1 MGTLGY
7 MSPEQVRGQ
16 TLSAA
21 TDLFALGCIL
31 YEVLT
36 GRRPFARETAADTLA
51 AVLHDEPTFDEAS
64 RPWPDELTSIT
75 RRCLSKAP
83 GDRFQSGRDL
93 AVALRSTLQLQ
104 PSDAAVDSI
113 AVMPFGNA
121 GGPDAEYLERRYH
134 REPH

>member
-36 GRRPFARETAADTLA
+36 GRRPFARETAADTLS
-51 AVLHDEPTFDEAS
+51 AVLHDDPKFDEAR
-64 RPWPDELTSIT
+64 RPWPDELVSIT
-75 RRCLSKAP
+75 RRCL
-83 GDRFQSGRDL
+83 
-93 AVALRSTLQLQ
+93 
-104 PSDAAVDSI
+104 
-113 AVMPFGNA
+113 
-121 GGPDAEYLERRYH
+121 
-134 REPH
+134 